1 MRGIAKIRRME
12 AELGWPELPS
22 AIAVAELAARQSI
35 RADIGSKQFSHFIR
49 TTKARDGQQWA
60 IAVLSSEG
68 ARKME
73 LRDEGGVVRLTSGSV
88 DNEDHQARWSAWQGD
103 EWNNVQRLVDHGR
116 WLVPKEYPKRR
127 EVWGD
132 INGDGKCW
140 KLVFKETI
148 KGELILMTFHRL
160 RSRQVKR
167 LERKKEKGG

>member
-1 MRGIAKIRRME
+1 MRGIVKIRRME

-73 LRDEGGVVRLTSGSV
+73 LRDEGGVVRLTSETV
-88 DNEDHQARWSAWQGD
+88 VRRDHQARWSAWQGG
-103 EWNNVQRLVDHGR
+103 EWSNVQHLVDHGC
-116 WLVPKEYPKRR
+116 WLVPKEFPNRR

-132 INGDGKCW
+132 INGDGKYW

-148 KGELILMTFHRL
+148 KGELILMTTHRL
-160 RSRQVKR
+160 KVRDVKK
-167 LERKKEKGG
+167 LQERKEGG